1 MSSLTIKDLSIG
13 DWIKAGGEPARVI
26 QLGIA
31 GRNKAKGLSG
41 RIYGF
46 LTSVEIEPIPITP
59 EILEKCGFVLCIN
72 CTSRWKYEFGRYGA
86 VYVSGFEECV
96 TVTIYLS
103 ERCGFRRVISEL
115 PISHIHQLQHALRLV
130 GIDKKIELQQKE
142 VLP

>member
-59 EILEKCGFVLCIN
+59 EILKSNGWYEDDYDTCTDYITDNTTIMYNKERKDWKVCIMN
-72 CTSRWKYEFGRYGA
+72 GSPVVRVKVFFF
-86 VYVSGFEECV
+86 YVHE
-96 TVTIYLS
+96 
-103 ERCGFRRVISEL
+103 
-115 PISHIHQLQHALRLV
+115 LQHALRLA
-130 GIDKKIELQQKE
+130 GLNGDIEL
-142 VLP
+142 

>member
-59 EILEKCGFVLCIN
+59 EMLKSNGWYEDDYDTCTDYITDNTNIMYNKERKDWKVCIMN
-72 CTSRWKYEFGRYGA
+72 GSPVVRVKVFFF
-86 VYVSGFEECV
+86 YVHE
-96 TVTIYLS
+96 
-103 ERCGFRRVISEL
+103 
-115 PISHIHQLQHALRLV
+115 LQHALRLA
-130 GIDKKIELQQKE
+130 GLNKDIEL
-142 VLP
+142 